1 MPKKIQIP
9 PNPKNFIES
18 LRRYGYDASTS
29 VADLVD
35 NSITA
40 NADNIWIDCYPVEK
54 DHWLSITD
62 DGDGMTPKELI
73 KAMTL
78 GAKDPKKEREGG
90 DLGRFGLGLKTAS
103 FSQCRKLTVITKKSN
118 SKPAAACW
126 DLDLIEKD
134 NAWTLI
140 ELENSDLKKLPNNL
154 RGIDSHG
161 TQVLWQ
167 NIDTIEGETAE
178 ETSDDLDE
186 RLTGI
191 RQDLSLIFHRFI
203 NTSGKKNKGK
213 INIFLNENI
222 IEPTDPFL
230 ESNNAT
236 QRLHEEI
243 IKKNGKKVHLKA
255 FVLPHHSK
263 LTAKEKKIIEG
274 KKGLTGGQGFYFYRE
289 KRLISYGGWQGLQG
303 LKELSKLA
311 RVKVDIP
318 NSLDNEWVTRV
329 NKAGMSPPL
338 VVRKAMKKLIDT
350 IAGRSVKVYRQRG
363 RTKIIQEGL
372 MWTKTQKD
380 GSITYQIDLEN
391 SKIKELLSDFPK
403 ATQKKLLSV
412 LKKIANDLPIEAIYH
427 DYSDKPVELEK
438 GQEEYN
444 IKLEQILKDI
454 NENS

>member
-1 MPKKIQIP
+1 MPKKILIP

-35 NSITA
+35 NSISA
-40 NADNIWIDCYPVEK
+40 NADNIWIDCYPAEM

-62 DGDGMTPKELI
+62 DGNGMSSKELI

-78 GAKDPKKEREGG
+78 GAKDPKKDRKGG

-103 FSQCRKLTVITKKSN
+103 FSQCRKLTVITKKNN
-118 SKPAAACW
+118 SKLAAACW

-134 NAWTLI
+134 NAWSLI
-140 ELENSDLKKLPNNL
+140 ELETSDLKKLPSNL
-154 RGIDSHG
+154 REIASHG

-167 NIDTIEGETAE
+167 NIDTIEGETVE
-178 ETSDDLDE
+178 ETSDDIDE
-186 RLTGI
+186 RLTSI

-203 NTSGKKNKGK
+203 NTSGKKSKGK
-213 INIFLNENI
+213 VKIFLNENI

-243 IKKNGKKVHLKA
+243 IKTDGKEVHLKA
-255 FVLPHHSK
+255 FVLPHHNK
-263 LTAKEKKIIEG
+263 LSAEEKKIIEG

-318 NSLDNEWVTRV
+318 NSLDSEWVTRV

-338 VVRKAMKKLIDT
+338 RVRKAMKKLIDT
-350 IAGRSVKVYRQRG
+350 ISGRSVKVYRQRG
-363 RTKIIQEGL
+363 RKRIIQEDL
-372 MWTKTQKD
+372 LWSKTQKD
-380 GSITYQIDLEN
+380 GSITYEIDLGN
-391 SKIKELLSDFPK
+391 SKIKDVLSEVPK
-403 ATQKKLLSV
+403 GTQKKLVSILNQ
-412 LKKIANDLPIEAIYH
+412 IANDLPIEAIYH
-427 DYSDKPVELEK
+427 DYSDKPAELEK

-444 IKLEQILKDI
+444 IKLEQILKDL